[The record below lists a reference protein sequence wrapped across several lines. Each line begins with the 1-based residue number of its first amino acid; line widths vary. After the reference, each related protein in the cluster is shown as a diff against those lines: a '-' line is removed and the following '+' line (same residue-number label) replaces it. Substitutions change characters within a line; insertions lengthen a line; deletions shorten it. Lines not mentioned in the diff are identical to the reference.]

1 MKKLQK
7 NQLKK
12 QKLKK
17 NNKSFKIFNPIQ
29 DVLEWDFFIFTKT
42 ILMNTRAAQLQ
53 AFDRLLTIMDDLREK
68 CPWDQKQTMQ
78 SLRHLTIEETYELG
92 DAILDN
98 DLNEVK
104 KELGDLLL
112 HIVFYAKIG
121 SETSDFD
128 IADVCHEISEKLIHR
143 HPHIYSDTIVKDE
156 EEVKQNWE
164 KLKLKEG
171 KKSVLEGVPT
181 SLPALVK
188 ASRIQDKVKGV
199 GFDWEETHQVWD
211 KVQEELEELQVEV
224 QSGDQDKIEAEF
236 GDVLFSMINYARFLN
251 VNPEDALER
260 TNKKFIKRFQYLES
274 KASELGKPLM
284 DMTLAEM
291 DIFWEEAKKM

>member
-1 MKKLQK
+1 
-7 NQLKK
+7 
-12 QKLKK
+12 
-17 NNKSFKIFNPIQ
+17 
-29 DVLEWDFFIFTKT
+29 
-42 ILMNTRAAQLQ
+42 MNTRQQQLQ
-53 AFDRLLTIMDDLREK
+53 AFNRLLDIMDDLREK
-68 CPWDQKQTMQ
+68 CPWDKKQTLE

-98 DLNEVK
+98 DLQEIK
-104 KELGDLLL
+104 KELGDVLL

-121 SETSDFD
+121 SETNAFD
-128 IADVCHEISEKLIHR
+128 IGDVANSICDKLIDR
-143 HPHIYSDTIVKDE
+143 HPHIYGDVVVADE

-171 KKSVLEGVPT
+171 KKSVLEGVPK

-199 GFDWEETHQVWD
+199 GFDWEEPYQVWD
-211 KVQEELEELQVEV
+211 KVQEELNELQVEV
-224 QSGDQDKIEAEF
+224 QSGNQDKIEAEF
-236 GDVLFSMINYARFLN
+236 GDVLFSMINYARFLK

-274 KASELGKPLM
+274 KATELGKPLM

-291 DIFWEEAKKM
+291 DVFWEEAKKL